1 MDNTLPPFNGHTR
14 PMADDSYWVNGDREH
29 DLFCIVAPY
38 DQSPT
43 LEFRHHL
50 PSDHTWT
57 RTEFEFYCIGFWDA
71 LQVAHP
77 NAAIEVRHVCF
88 RVMSPFEDGSRA
100 PALARGQAFS
110 GFPEVPS
117 GEILLALP

>member
-71 LQVAHP
+71 LQVAYP
-77 NAAIEVRHVCF
+77 NAAIEVNAHGWLSDDLCG
-88 RVMSPFEDGSRA
+88 PFMVLYGPGSH
-100 PALARGQAFS
+100 GGS
-110 GFPEVPS
+110 
-117 GEILLALP
+117 ILEYV